1 MRLITLET
9 STGSEHIIN
18 TDHISSIELD
28 ANSVLVVM
36 SNGRVVRTKFTDVY
50 HAADYVQR
58 AASHSFT
65 GTI

>member
-1 MRLITLET
+1 
-9 STGSEHIIN
+9 
-18 TDHISSIELD
+18 
-28 ANSVLVVM
+28 M